1 MNKYT
6 AQQILEDPECEE
18 IRNTVKELIRNCD
31 YTHAVLYIQ
40 EYLSLSSLHQAKK
53 CIYVLMNEMSKQVQP
68 KNITQSERNYTSK
81 KM

>member
-31 YTHAVLYIQ
+31 YAHAILYIQ
-40 EYLSLSSLHQAKK
+40 EHLSLSSLHQSKN
-53 CIYVLMNEMSKQVQP
+53 CIYILMNEVSRQTKP
-68 KNITQSERNYTSK
+68 KNIT
-81 KM
+81 

>member
-31 YTHAVLYIQ
+31 YTHAILYIQ

-53 CIYVLMNEMSKQVQP
+53 CVYVLMNEMSKQVQP

>member
-18 IRNTVKELIRNCD
+18 IRNTVKELIRNCG
-31 YTHAVLYIQ
+31 YVHAILYIQ

-53 CIYVLMNEMSKQVQP
+53 CVYTLMNEMNKQVKP
-68 KNITQSERNYTSK
+68 KNTT
-81 KM
+81 